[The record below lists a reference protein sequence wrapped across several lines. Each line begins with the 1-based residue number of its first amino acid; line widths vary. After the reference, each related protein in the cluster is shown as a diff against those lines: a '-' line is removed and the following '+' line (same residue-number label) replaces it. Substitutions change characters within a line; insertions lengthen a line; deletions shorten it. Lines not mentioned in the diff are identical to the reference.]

1 MPGVR
6 PGDYVTYGEFSQNNT
21 TPYPPFPGNVSML
34 KFQVESVN
42 GPAHTVNATFVFTY
56 KNGTQSSQPLSG
68 NTETGQGNLFP
79 YLVAG
84 NLTAGDLLLNAPFSF
99 YPYAFN
105 ETVERVY
112 AGALRTVNLLNLT
125 IALPGQNARVLFYW
139 DAQTGIVLD
148 AAEYANFTS
157 PTPSTLAIH
166 FKATET
172 NVWTP
177 STGPDY
183 SLDASSLSS
192 GVLHGGEVTSFR
204 LDLASLNGF
213 TGDINLSFSVPSS
226 NSTQPPRVTLSP
238 TSISLSTVAPTA
250 NAVLTVTSNS
260 TTTMSQYLINVNGT
274 SGTINH
280 QAKLLVVVA
289 PPDFILSA
297 NPGNLTIFQGASKN
311 STITVTG
318 RGGFTGTVLLQAQTQ
333 PFGTVVT
340 AILNQTVLT
349 LNSTITTAASTLSVY
364 TTDSIPG
371 TATVYVTATSGTI
384 SQNIYL
390 FVNVTGPDFGITA
403 DPTFLSLRQGET
415 GQSTINIT
423 SVLGFTGTVNLS
435 TNVYGSVSAVLS
447 NTSVNLTP
455 GGQANSTL
463 TITVPAATPPGF
475 DSINVIGT
483 GANNLSHAAYVQLNV
498 TGPDF
503 TLSASNYFLTLQAG
517 QTANSTLTLSSRGG
531 FSGTVILTA
540 TTFAPVQSTIS
551 PISVTINTTQ
561 TSATA
566 LVTVTVAPGTPPTF
580 THVYVTATSGNIVHA
595 IYIEISITGPDFS
608 VSTNPSALSIPQG
621 ASGQS
626 TVSLSSI
633 DNFSGNVT
641 LSSSSLLLTSFSTN
655 PVNLAAGGS
664 AITTLTI
671 QAPLNTAPGSYFV
684 GITASSG
691 PLTRYSQVY
700 VNVIGPDF
708 SIAAFPYFLSIPQGG
723 SGNSTISL
731 TSIDNLK
738 GTVNLFAKFSGP
750 ITVSPNNTTVTLSPN
765 STSTTTFKFS
775 TGVNVAPGYY
785 YADVTASLGSITH
798 DVYVSIQVTGPDFSI
813 FSTPGS
819 LTLQRGASGVSTV
832 FLNSLDGFN
841 GTVSMNVTSYG
852 LIAIPSNTT
861 QNLTPG
867 GTASITIKIQAPE
880 TTPPG
885 SYYVLVQA
893 VSGTIR
899 HSTQIF
905 VQVIGPDFSI
915 QANPVQLFI
924 HPGESAQSTIRLT
937 SLDGFSGNITL
948 TAFVFGT
955 NFTLSPINV
964 TLSPTIVTLS
974 PDATSLA
981 TLDVSATLDATGQ
994 NFSVYISAIGN
1005 NETHSTSV
1013 YVSIIAPTFN
1023 LSPDPSF
1030 LTVSQGSSA
1039 TATIT
1044 ATSINNF
1051 SGNVSLSVGS
1061 PFGITGSVT
1070 PQNITLSAG
1079 GSATST
1085 LNLTVPSTTSPGFY
1099 TLIVTGRTGTLT
1111 RFAYIEV
1118 QVTGPSF
1125 TLSASPTF
1133 MSLTRGG
1140 SGYSTITLNGAGG
1153 FSGTISLSASS
1164 LLSGLTASLS
1174 PTSVTLNS
1182 TITSASSQLTMT
1194 VSSDAPAGF
1203 YPVGITAT
1211 IGGTMENIT
1220 VYVHVS
1226 GGDFT
1231 LFTNPSLL
1239 TITQGSSTSTTLTV
1253 SGINGF
1259 TGFVNFT
1266 AYAIGPGPGL
1276 QESFSPLTVTL
1287 STSAPNATA
1296 VMTVTASPST
1306 TLGSYAITINGIS
1319 YSTGNLTLHSITIYA
1334 TVLAKPDFSI
1344 SSSPS
1349 PLTVQSGTS
1358 AGFRVTLMSLNGFS
1372 GVVQIYSTTSAS
1384 GTTISPNQYAVTLPA
1399 GGTNNTALSI
1409 STTRAATPGTYTI
1422 TLTGNSTIGSHVT
1435 SITLIVTPPA
1445 DYSLTANPAGLII
1458 VSGASA
1464 ASTISISPINGFTA
1478 PVNLNAT
1485 GQSGFTAS
1493 FSVNP
1498 ITSGTGTSTLNIT
1511 VASSVSAGSYILTV
1525 TGTSGPITHSA
1536 TLNVTVA
1543 ASAKTT
1549 LVVTQVSWTHRL
1561 SLSKNSP
1568 TQTFTL
1574 NVKNTGISP
1583 AYVQLLAAGN
1593 STDLKSFFN
1602 VESGVALLSP
1612 GASTTIT
1619 LSQPFNGT
1627 IIGLKFNFTIQLF
1640 YGTSIDPTGTILN
1653 PHTLQTVK
1661 GSFTIVK

>member
-1 MPGVR
+1 M
-6 PGDYVTYGEFSQNNT
+6 TYGEFSQNNT

-84 NLTAGDLLLNAPFSF
+84 NLTAGDLLLNTPFSF
-99 YPYAFN
+99 YPYVFN
-105 ETVERVY
+105 ETIERVY

-148 AAEYANFTS
+148 AAEYANVTVPS
-157 PTPSTLAIH
+157 PTTFSLH

-204 LDLASLNGF
+204 LDFAGLNGF
-213 TGDINLSFSVPSS
+213 TGDINLGFSVPSS
-226 NSTQPPRVTLSP
+226 NRTQPPTVTLSP
-238 TSISLSTVAPTA
+238 TSISLSTATPTA
-250 NAVLTVTSNS
+250 NAILTVSANS
-260 TTTMSQYLINVNGT
+260 TTTIGQYLISVNGT
-274 SGTINH
+274 SGAINR
-280 QAKLLVVVA
+280 QAKLLVIVA

-297 NPGNLTIFQGASKN
+297 NPDNLTIFQGASKN

-318 RGGFTGTVLLQAQTQ
+318 RGGFTGTVVLQAQTQ

-349 LNSTITTAASTLSVY
+349 LNSTITTVASRLTVDTKNSV
-364 TTDSIPG
+364 PG
-371 TATVYVTATSGTI
+371 TTTVYVSATSGTT
-384 SQNIYL
+384 SRNIYL
-390 FVNVTGPDFGITA
+390 FVNVTGPDFRITA
-403 DPTFLSLRQGET
+403 SPAFLNLRQGET
-415 GQSTINIT
+415 AQSTISLT
-423 SVLGFTGTVNLS
+423 SILGFTGRVNLS
-435 TNVYGSVSAVLS
+435 TSVYGSVSAILS
-447 NTSVNLTP
+447 NTSLNLTS

-475 DSINVIGT
+475 DSIAVTGT
-483 GANNLSHAAYVQLNV
+483 GANSLSHSAYVQLNV

-531 FSGTVILTA
+531 FSGTVVLTA

-551 PISVTINTTQ
+551 PISVTLNTTQ

-566 LVTVTVAPGTPPTF
+566 LVTVTVAPATPPTF
-580 THVYVTATSGNIVHA
+580 TQVYVTATSGNIVHT
-595 IYIEISITGPDFS
+595 IYIQISITGPDFS

-708 SIAAFPYFLSIPQGG
+708 SIAASPYFLSIPQGG

-785 YADVTASLGSITH
+785 YADIAASIGSITH

-867 GTASITIKIQAPE
+867 GTASITITIQAPE

-924 HPGESAQSTIRLT
+924 HPGESAQSTILLT
-937 SLDGFSGNITL
+937 SLNGFSGNITL
-948 TAFVFGT
+948 TASYFVFGT

-964 TLSPTIVTLS
+964 TLTPAIVTLS
-974 PDATSLA
+974 PGATSSA
-981 TLDVSATLDATGQ
+981 TLDVSSTLDATGQ
-994 NFSVYISAIGN
+994 NVIIYISAVGS
-1005 NETHSTSV
+1005 NETRSTSV

-1023 LSPDPSF
+1023 LSSDPSF
-1030 LTVSQGSSA
+1030 LIIPQGGSA
-1039 TATIT
+1039 TATLT

-1061 PFGITGSVT
+1061 PFSITGSLT
-1070 PQNITLSAG
+1070 PQNITLLAG

-1085 LNLTVPSTTSPGFY
+1085 LNLTVPSTTTPGFY
-1099 TLIVTGRTGTLT
+1099 TVIVTGRTGTLT
-1111 RFAYIEV
+1111 RFAYVEV
-1118 QVTGPSF
+1118 QVTGPAF
-1125 TLSASPTF
+1125 TLSASPMF

-1140 SGYSTITLNGAGG
+1140 SGNSTITLNGAGG
-1153 FSGTISLSASS
+1153 FSGTISLSAFS
-1164 LLSGLTASLS
+1164 LLSGLTTSLS
-1174 PTSVTLNS
+1174 STSVTLNS

-1194 VSSDAPAGF
+1194 VSSDASSGF

-1211 IGGTMENIT
+1211 SGGTMENIT

-1231 LFTNPSLL
+1231 LFANPTLL

-1266 AYAIGPGPGL
+1266 AYAVGPGPGL
-1276 QESFSPLTVTL
+1276 QESFSPLTITL

-1306 TLGSYAITINGIS
+1306 TLGSYVITINGIS
-1319 YSTGNLTLHSITIYA
+1319 YSSGNLTLHSITISA

-1349 PLTVQSGTS
+1349 PLTVQAGTS
-1358 AGFRVTLMSLNGFS
+1358 AGFKVTLMSLNGFS
-1372 GVVQIYSTTSAS
+1372 GMVQIYSTTSAS
-1384 GTTISPNQYAVTLPA
+1384 GATISPNQYDASLSA
-1399 GGTNNTALSI
+1399 GGTNDTGFSI
-1409 STTRAATPGTYTI
+1409 STTRATPPGTYTI

-1435 SITLIVTPPA
+1435 SITLVVTPPA
-1445 DYSLTANPAGLII
+1445 DFSLTANPAGLII

-1464 ASTISISPINGFTA
+1464 ASTISISPFNGFTA

-1498 ITSGTGTSTLNIT
+1498 IMGGSGTSTLNIT

-1525 TGTSGPITHSA
+1525 TGSSGSISHTA
-1536 TLNVTVA
+1536 TINVTVA

-1549 LVVTQVSWTHRL
+1549 LVVTQVSWAHRL
-1561 SLSKNSP
+1561 SLSKNSA

-1574 NVKNTGISP
+1574 NVKNTGVSP

-1602 VESGVALLSP
+1602 VESGVTLLSP
-1612 GASTTIT
+1612 GASVTIT
-1619 LSQPFNGT
+1619 LSQPFNATG
-1627 IIGLKFNFTIQLF
+1627 IGVKFIFTIQLF
-1640 YGTSIDPTGTILN
+1640 YGTSIDPAGTILS
-1653 PHTLQTVK
+1653 PHTLQAVK

>member
-1 MPGVR
+1 
-6 PGDYVTYGEFSQNNT
+6 VTYGEFSQNNT

-84 NLTAGDLLLNAPFSF
+84 NLTAGDLLLNTPFSF
-99 YPYAFN
+99 YPYVFN
-105 ETVERVY
+105 ETIERVY

-148 AAEYANFTS
+148 AAEYANVTVPS
-157 PTPSTLAIH
+157 PTTFSLH

-204 LDLASLNGF
+204 LDFAGLNGF
-213 TGDINLSFSVPSS
+213 TGDINLGFSVPSS
-226 NSTQPPRVTLSP
+226 NRTQPPTVTLSP
-238 TSISLSTVAPTA
+238 TSISLSTATPTA
-250 NAVLTVTSNS
+250 NAILTVSANS
-260 TTTMSQYLINVNGT
+260 TTTIGQYLISVNGT
-274 SGTINH
+274 SGAINR
-280 QAKLLVVVA
+280 QAKLLVIVA

-297 NPGNLTIFQGASKN
+297 NPDNLTIFQGASKN

-318 RGGFTGTVLLQAQTQ
+318 RGGFTGTVVLQAQTQ

-349 LNSTITTAASTLSVY
+349 LNSTITTVASRLTVDTKNSV
-364 TTDSIPG
+364 PG
-371 TATVYVTATSGTI
+371 TTTVYVSATSGTT
-384 SQNIYL
+384 SRNIYL
-390 FVNVTGPDFGITA
+390 FVNVTGPDFRITA
-403 DPTFLSLRQGET
+403 SPAFLNLRQGET
-415 GQSTINIT
+415 AQSTISLT
-423 SVLGFTGTVNLS
+423 SILGFTGRVNLS
-435 TNVYGSVSAVLS
+435 TSVYGSVSAILS
-447 NTSVNLTP
+447 NTSLNLTS

-475 DSINVIGT
+475 DSIAVTGT
-483 GANNLSHAAYVQLNV
+483 GANSLSHSAYVQLNV

-503 TLSASNYFLTLQAG
+503 TLSASNYFLSLQGG

-531 FSGTVILTA
+531 FSGTVVLTA

-551 PISVTINTTQ
+551 PISVTLNTTQ

-566 LVTVTVAPGTPPTF
+566 LVTVTVAPATPPTF
-580 THVYVTATSGNIVHA
+580 TQVYVTATSGNIVHT
-595 IYIEISITGPDFS
+595 IYIQISITGPDFS

-708 SIAAFPYFLSIPQGG
+708 SIAASPYFLSIPQGG

-785 YADVTASLGSITH
+785 YADIAASIGSITH

-867 GTASITIKIQAPE
+867 GTVSITITIQVPE

-924 HPGESAQSTIRLT
+924 HPGESAQSTILLT
-937 SLDGFSGNITL
+937 SLNGFSGNITL
-948 TAFVFGT
+948 TASYFVFGT

-964 TLSPTIVTLS
+964 TLTPAIVTLS
-974 PDATSLA
+974 PGATSSA
-981 TLDVSATLDATGQ
+981 TLDVSSTLDATGQ
-994 NFSVYISAIGN
+994 NVIIYISAVGS
-1005 NETHSTSV
+1005 NETRSTSV

-1023 LSPDPSF
+1023 LSSDPSF
-1030 LTVSQGSSA
+1030 LIIPQGGSA
-1039 TATIT
+1039 TATLT

-1061 PFGITGSVT
+1061 PFSITGSLT
-1070 PQNITLSAG
+1070 PQNITLLAG

-1085 LNLTVPSTTSPGFY
+1085 LNLTVPSTTTPGFY
-1099 TLIVTGRTGTLT
+1099 TVIVTGRTGTLT
-1111 RFAYIEV
+1111 RFAYVEV
-1118 QVTGPSF
+1118 QVTGPAF
-1125 TLSASPTF
+1125 TLSASPMF

-1140 SGYSTITLNGAGG
+1140 SGNSTITLNGAGG
-1153 FSGTISLSASS
+1153 FSGTISLSAFS
-1164 LLSGLTASLS
+1164 LLSGLTTSLS
-1174 PTSVTLNS
+1174 STSVTLNS

-1194 VSSDAPAGF
+1194 VSSDASSGF

-1211 IGGTMENIT
+1211 SGGTMENIT

-1231 LFTNPSLL
+1231 LFANPTLL

-1266 AYAIGPGPGL
+1266 AYAVGPGPGL
-1276 QESFSPLTVTL
+1276 QESFSPLTITL

-1306 TLGSYAITINGIS
+1306 TLGSYVITINGIS
-1319 YSTGNLTLHSITIYA
+1319 YSSGNLTLHSITISA

-1349 PLTVQSGTS
+1349 PLKVQAGTS

-1372 GVVQIYSTTSAS
+1372 GMVQIYSTTSAS
-1384 GTTISPNQYAVTLPA
+1384 GATISPNQYDASLSA
-1399 GGTNNTALSI
+1399 GGTNDTGFSI
-1409 STTRAATPGTYTI
+1409 STTRATPPGTYTI

-1435 SITLIVTPPA
+1435 SITLVVTPPA
-1445 DYSLTANPAGLII
+1445 DFSLTANPAGLII

-1464 ASTISISPINGFTA
+1464 ASTISISPFNGFTA

-1498 ITSGTGTSTLNIT
+1498 IMGGSGTSTLNIT

-1525 TGTSGPITHSA
+1525 TGSSGSISHTA
-1536 TLNVTVA
+1536 TINVTVA

-1549 LVVTQVSWTHRL
+1549 LVVTQVSWAHRL
-1561 SLSKNSP
+1561 SLSKNSA

-1574 NVKNTGISP
+1574 NVKNTGVSP

-1602 VESGVALLSP
+1602 VESGVTLLSP
-1612 GASTTIT
+1612 GASVTIT
-1619 LSQPFNGT
+1619 LSQPFNATG
-1627 IIGLKFNFTIQLF
+1627 IGVKFIFTIQLF
-1640 YGTSIDPTGTILN
+1640 YGTSIDPAGTILS
-1653 PHTLQTVK
+1653 PHTLQAVK

>member
-1 MPGVR
+1 
-6 PGDYVTYGEFSQNNT
+6 VTYGEFSQNNT

-84 NLTAGDLLLNAPFSF
+84 NLTAGDLLLNTPFSF
-99 YPYAFN
+99 YPYVFN
-105 ETVERVY
+105 ETIERVY

-148 AAEYANFTS
+148 AAEYANVTVPS
-157 PTPSTLAIH
+157 PTTFSLH

-204 LDLASLNGF
+204 LDFAGLNGF
-213 TGDINLSFSVPSS
+213 TGDINLGFSVPSS
-226 NSTQPPRVTLSP
+226 NRTQPPTVTLSP
-238 TSISLSTVAPTA
+238 TSISLSTATPTA
-250 NAVLTVTSNS
+250 NAILTVSANS
-260 TTTMSQYLINVNGT
+260 TTTIGQYLISVNGT
-274 SGTINH
+274 SGAINR
-280 QAKLLVVVA
+280 QAKLLVIVA

-297 NPGNLTIFQGASKN
+297 NPDNLTIFQGASKN

-318 RGGFTGTVLLQAQTQ
+318 RGGFTGTVVLQAQTQ

-349 LNSTITTAASTLSVY
+349 LNSTITTVASRLTVDTKNSV
-364 TTDSIPG
+364 PG
-371 TATVYVTATSGTI
+371 TTTVYVSATSGTT
-384 SQNIYL
+384 SRNIYL
-390 FVNVTGPDFGITA
+390 FVNVTGPDFRITA
-403 DPTFLSLRQGET
+403 SPAFLNLRQGET
-415 GQSTINIT
+415 AQSTISLT
-423 SVLGFTGTVNLS
+423 SILGFTGRVNLS
-435 TNVYGSVSAVLS
+435 TSVYGSVSAILS
-447 NTSVNLTP
+447 NTSLNLTS

-475 DSINVIGT
+475 DSIAVTGT
-483 GANNLSHAAYVQLNV
+483 GANSLSHSAYVQLNV

-566 LVTVTVAPGTPPTF
+566 LVTVTVAPATPPTF
-580 THVYVTATSGNIVHA
+580 TQVYVTATSGNIVHT
-595 IYIEISITGPDFS
+595 IYIQISITGPDFS

-708 SIAAFPYFLSIPQGG
+708 SIAASPYFLSIPQGG

-785 YADVTASLGSITH
+785 YADIAASIGSITH

-867 GTASITIKIQAPE
+867 GTVSITITIQVPE

-924 HPGESAQSTIRLT
+924 HPGESAQSTILLT
-937 SLDGFSGNITL
+937 SLNGFSGNITL
-948 TAFVFGT
+948 TASYFVFGT

-964 TLSPTIVTLS
+964 TLTPAIVTLS
-974 PDATSLA
+974 PGATSSA
-981 TLDVSATLDATGQ
+981 TLDVSSTLDATGQ
-994 NFSVYISAIGN
+994 NVIIYISAVGS
-1005 NETHSTSV
+1005 NETRSTSV

-1023 LSPDPSF
+1023 LSSDPSF
-1030 LTVSQGSSA
+1030 LIIPQGGSA
-1039 TATIT
+1039 TATLT

-1061 PFGITGSVT
+1061 PFSITGSFT

-1085 LNLTVPSTTSPGFY
+1085 LNLTVPSTTTPGFY
-1099 TLIVTGRTGTLT
+1099 TVIVTGRTGTLT
-1111 RFAYIEV
+1111 RFAYVEV
-1118 QVTGPSF
+1118 QVTGPAF
-1125 TLSASPTF
+1125 TLSASPMF

-1140 SGYSTITLNGAGG
+1140 SGNSTITLNGAGG
-1153 FSGTISLSASS
+1153 FSGTISLSAFS
-1164 LLSGLTASLS
+1164 LLSGLTTSLS
-1174 PTSVTLNS
+1174 STSVTLNS

-1194 VSSDAPAGF
+1194 VSSDASSGF

-1211 IGGTMENIT
+1211 SGGTMENIT

-1231 LFTNPSLL
+1231 LFANPTLL

-1266 AYAIGPGPGL
+1266 AYAVGPGPGL
-1276 QESFSPLTVTL
+1276 QESFSPLTITL

-1306 TLGSYAITINGIS
+1306 TLGSYVITINGIS
-1319 YSTGNLTLHSITIYA
+1319 YSSGNLTLHSITISA

-1349 PLTVQSGTS
+1349 PLKVQAGTS
-1358 AGFRVTLMSLNGFS
+1358 AGFKVTLMSLNGFS
-1372 GVVQIYSTTSAS
+1372 GMVQIYSTTSAS
-1384 GTTISPNQYAVTLPA
+1384 GATISPNQYDASLSA
-1399 GGTNNTALSI
+1399 GGTNDTGFSI
-1409 STTRAATPGTYTI
+1409 STTRATPPGTYTI
-1422 TLTGNSTIGSHVT
+1422 TLTGNSTIGSHVA
-1435 SITLIVTPPA
+1435 SITLVVTPPA
-1445 DYSLTANPAGLII
+1445 DFSLTANPAGLII

-1464 ASTISISPINGFTA
+1464 ASTISISPFNGFTA
-1478 PVNLNAT
+1478 PVSLNAT
-1485 GQSGFTAS
+1485 GQTGFTAS

-1498 ITSGTGTSTLNIT
+1498 IMGGSGTSTLNIA

-1525 TGTSGPITHSA
+1525 TGSSGSISNTV

-1549 LVVTQVSWTHRL
+1549 LVVTQVSWAHRL
-1561 SLSKNSP
+1561 SLSKNSA

-1574 NVKNTGISP
+1574 NVKNTGVSP
-1583 AYVQLLAAGN
+1583 AYVQLLATGN
-1593 STDLKSFFN
+1593 STDLRSFFN
-1602 VESGVALLSP
+1602 VESGVTLLSP
-1612 GASTTIT
+1612 GASITIT
-1619 LSQPFNGT
+1619 LSQPFNATGV
-1627 IIGLKFNFTIQLF
+1627 GVKFNFTIQLF
-1640 YGTSIDPTGTILN
+1640 YGTRIDPVGTILS
-1653 PHTLQTVK
+1653 PHTLQAVK

>member
-1 MPGVR
+1 
-6 PGDYVTYGEFSQNNT
+6 VTYGEFSQNNT

-84 NLTAGDLLLNAPFSF
+84 NLTAGDLLLNTPFSF
-99 YPYAFN
+99 YPYVFN
-105 ETVERVY
+105 ETIERVY

-148 AAEYANFTS
+148 AAEYANVTVPS
-157 PTPSTLAIH
+157 PTTFSLH

-204 LDLASLNGF
+204 LDFAGLNGF
-213 TGDINLSFSVPSS
+213 TGDINLGFSVPSS
-226 NSTQPPRVTLSP
+226 NRTQPPTVTLSP
-238 TSISLSTVAPTA
+238 TSISLSTATPTA
-250 NAVLTVTSNS
+250 NAILTVSANS
-260 TTTMSQYLINVNGT
+260 TTTIGQYLISVNGT
-274 SGTINH
+274 SGAINR
-280 QAKLLVVVA
+280 QAKLLVIVA

-297 NPGNLTIFQGASKN
+297 NPSNLTIFQGASKN

-318 RGGFTGTVLLQAQTQ
+318 RGGFTGTVVLQAQTQ

-349 LNSTITTAASTLSVY
+349 LNSTITTVASRLTVDTKNSV
-364 TTDSIPG
+364 PG
-371 TATVYVTATSGTI
+371 TTTVYVSATSGTT
-384 SQNIYL
+384 SRNIYL
-390 FVNVTGPDFGITA
+390 FVNVTGPDFRITA
-403 DPTFLSLRQGET
+403 SPAFLNLRQGET
-415 GQSTINIT
+415 AQSTISLT
-423 SVLGFTGTVNLS
+423 SILGFTGRVNLS
-435 TNVYGSVSAVLS
+435 TSVYGSVSAILS
-447 NTSVNLTP
+447 NTSLNLTS

-475 DSINVIGT
+475 DSIYVIGT
-483 GANNLSHAAYVQLNV
+483 GANSLSHSAYVQLNV

-531 FSGTVILTA
+531 FSGTVVLTA

-551 PISVTINTTQ
+551 PISVTLNTTQ

-566 LVTVTVAPGTPPTF
+566 LVTVTVAPATPPTF
-580 THVYVTATSGNIVHA
+580 TQVYVTATSGNIVHT
-595 IYIEISITGPDFS
+595 IYIQISITGPDFS

-708 SIAAFPYFLSIPQGG
+708 SIAASPYFLSIPQGG

-785 YADVTASLGSITH
+785 YADIAASIGSITH

-867 GTASITIKIQAPE
+867 GTVSITITIQVPE

-924 HPGESAQSTIRLT
+924 HPGESAQSTILLT
-937 SLDGFSGNITL
+937 SLNGFSGNITL
-948 TAFVFGT
+948 TASYFVFGT

-964 TLSPTIVTLS
+964 TLTPAIVTLS
-974 PDATSLA
+974 PGATSSA
-981 TLDVSATLDATGQ
+981 TLDVSSTLDATGQ
-994 NFSVYISAIGN
+994 NVIIYISAVGS
-1005 NETHSTSV
+1005 NETRSTSV

-1023 LSPDPSF
+1023 LSSDPSF
-1030 LTVSQGSSA
+1030 LIIPQGGSA
-1039 TATIT
+1039 TATLT

-1061 PFGITGSVT
+1061 PFSITGSLT

-1085 LNLTVPSTTSPGFY
+1085 LNLTVPSTTTPGFY
-1099 TLIVTGRTGTLT
+1099 TVIVTGRTGTLT
-1111 RFAYIEV
+1111 RFAYVEV
-1118 QVTGPSF
+1118 QVTGPAF
-1125 TLSASPTF
+1125 TLSASPMF

-1140 SGYSTITLNGAGG
+1140 SGNSTITLNGAGG
-1153 FSGTISLSASS
+1153 FSGTISLSAFS
-1164 LLSGLTASLS
+1164 LLSGLTTSLS
-1174 PTSVTLNS
+1174 STSVTLNS

-1194 VSSDAPAGF
+1194 VSSDASSGF

-1211 IGGTMENIT
+1211 SGGTMENIT

-1231 LFTNPSLL
+1231 LFANPTLL

-1266 AYAIGPGPGL
+1266 AYAVGPGPGL
-1276 QESFSPLTVTL
+1276 QESFSPLTITL

-1306 TLGSYAITINGIS
+1306 TLGSYVITINGIS
-1319 YSTGNLTLHSITIYA
+1319 YSSGNLTLHSITISA

-1349 PLTVQSGTS
+1349 PLKVQAGTS

-1372 GVVQIYSTTSAS
+1372 GMVQIYSTTSAS
-1384 GTTISPNQYAVTLPA
+1384 GATISPNQYDASLSA
-1399 GGTNNTALSI
+1399 GGTNDTGFSI
-1409 STTRAATPGTYTI
+1409 STTRATPPGTYTI

-1435 SITLIVTPPA
+1435 SITLVVTPPA
-1445 DYSLTANPAGLII
+1445 DFSLTANPAGLII

-1464 ASTISISPINGFTA
+1464 ASTISISPFNGFTA

-1498 ITSGTGTSTLNIT
+1498 IMGGSGTSTLNIT

-1525 TGTSGPITHSA
+1525 TGSSGSISHTA
-1536 TLNVTVA
+1536 TINVTVA

-1549 LVVTQVSWTHRL
+1549 LVVTQVSWAHRL
-1561 SLSKNSP
+1561 SLSKNSA

-1574 NVKNTGISP
+1574 NVKNTGVSP

-1602 VESGVALLSP
+1602 VESGVTLLSP
-1612 GASTTIT
+1612 GASVTIT
-1619 LSQPFNGT
+1619 LSQPFNATG
-1627 IIGLKFNFTIQLF
+1627 IGVKFIFTIQLF
-1640 YGTSIDPTGTILN
+1640 YGTSIDPAGTILS
-1653 PHTLQTVK
+1653 PHTLQAVK